1 MHFTDNV
8 KCDYYFEDHFRQK
21 HGFTDSSDELD
32 TYLNSLEYKFAFIGL
47 TETWLDEDKQSF
59 FYLKNYTNI
68 NKFREGRKGGGVSL
82 QILQNIPYI
91 KRNDLAHFDSE
102 MESIFIEIDKCVY
115 NTNSNI
121 IIGVIYRMPNA
132 CIDVFTDRLTDIMN
146 VIEKENKLFYIMG
159 DLNIDFLKADDHK
172 SNWCIAWCTL
182 FLQCVSLDY

>member
-1 MHFTDNV
+1 MTVLTPHFL

-21 HGFTDSSDELD
+21 HGITDSSQLSIFHLNIKSISKHYDELD

-47 TETWLDEDKQSF
+47 TETWLDEGKQSF
-59 FYLKNYTNI
+59 FDLENYTSM

-91 KRNDLAHFDSE
+91 KINELAHFDSE

-132 CIDVFTDRLTDIMN
+132 CVDVCTDRLTDIMN
-146 VIEKENKLFYIMG
+146 VI
-159 DLNIDFLKADDHK
+159 
-172 SNWCIAWCTL
+172 
-182 FLQCVSLDY
+182 